1 MTETT
6 EEIKCLICDKEP
18 SEQGKQLCLKCN
30 YKGAVIEHDK
40 LRKENVQLLDQVS
53 SLTKERD
60 ELKNDIEK
68 RMQVADKIFKE
79 NRDLKSQLSNR
90 DKEIKEIK
98 ELKEKLSCPDHY
110 YDPFDWEYTL
120 PIGDKEYLKDHL
132 DTQPDSYIVEIAT
145 LINGPRRFYVA
156 PDDDVFF
163 NSEQEALASLQSKEG
178 EEE

>member
-1 MTETT
+1 MTNLEKNFVNLA
-6 EEIKCLICDKEP
+6 EAIK
-18 SEQGKQLCLKCN
+18 GLK
-30 YKGAVIEHDK
+30 A
-40 LRKENVQLLDQVS
+40 QVS

-60 ELKNDIEK
+60 KWEKSSKYFQKLRREDQRANQEVLKLVSQKSAEI
-68 RMQVADKIFKE
+68 
-79 NRDLKSQLSNR
+79 RDLNSQLSNR

-163 NSEQEALASLQSKEG
+163 NSEQEALASLNKSKG
-178 EEE
+178 EA

>member
-6 EEIKCLICDKEP
+6 E
-18 SEQGKQLCLKCN
+18 
-30 YKGAVIEHDK
+30 
-40 LRKENVQLLDQVS
+40 DQQQI
-53 SLTKERD
+53 TD
-60 ELKNDIEK
+60 MI
-68 RMQVADKIFKE
+68 
-79 NRDLKSQLSNR
+79 NRDLRGAIKHLKDTGCDGVTIATLENCFSHFKSQLSNR